1 MCTTGEISV
10 LKTEYCEV
18 DVSII
23 LFVCHVAPPFVI
35 GVHHTPPLI
44 MRYLYCEVDK

>member
-1 MCTTGEISV
+1 MYHGRNFGAQTRV
-10 LKTEYCEV
+10 YCEV